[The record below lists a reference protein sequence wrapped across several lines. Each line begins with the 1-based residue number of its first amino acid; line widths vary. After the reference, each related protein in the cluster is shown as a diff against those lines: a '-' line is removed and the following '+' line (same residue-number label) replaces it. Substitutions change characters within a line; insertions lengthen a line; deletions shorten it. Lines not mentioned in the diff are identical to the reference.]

1 MLSKKMGSFKKLA
14 RKVKTRSSVGDE
26 CFGRDTLLAECND
39 EEDVQSSS
47 GATPK
52 GSFAV
57 YVGEERRRFV
67 VPTGYLSH
75 PLFRMLLEK
84 SRDEFGFE
92 QREGLLVPCSANTF
106 REVLSAIEG
115 CSGRFNFGQLVDEF
129 V

>member
-1 MLSKKMGSFKKLA
+1 MGSFKKLA

-26 CFGRDTLLAECND
+26 CFRHDPLLSECG
-39 EEDVQSSS
+39 EEEEEEEEEVQSSS
-47 GATPK
+47 GTPK

-57 YVGEERRRFV
+57 YVGEGRRRFV

-84 SRDEFGFE
+84 SRDEFGYA
-92 QREGLLVPCSANTF
+92 QREGLVVPCSVNAF
-106 REVLSAIEG
+106 REVMSAIES
-115 CSGRFNFGQLVDEF
+115 CNGRFHFGQLVDEF